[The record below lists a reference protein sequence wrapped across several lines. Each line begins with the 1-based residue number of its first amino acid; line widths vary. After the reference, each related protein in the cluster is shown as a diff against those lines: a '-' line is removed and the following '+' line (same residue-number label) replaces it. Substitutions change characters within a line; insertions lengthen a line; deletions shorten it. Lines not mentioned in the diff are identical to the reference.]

1 MQQRFHYQALPV
13 NVFFSAGASKQ
24 THRILKAPY
33 FRKIALPA
41 TNPFSSHNI
50 LLCLLNCDNHNFAAK
65 IQLPSNDI

>member
-1 MQQRFHYQALPV
+1 MQQQFHYQALPV

-50 LLCLLNCDNHNFAAK
+50 YYVSRIVTLGLMEKL
-65 IQLPSNDI
+65 

>member
-1 MQQRFHYQALPV
+1 MQQQFHYQALPV

-50 LLCLLNCDNHNFAAK
+50 YYVKLMVTSSINYE
-65 IQLPSNDI
+65 I

>member
-1 MQQRFHYQALPV
+1 MQQQFHYQALPV

-50 LLCLLNCDNHNFAAK
+50 LLCNVNYDSGAFTTK
-65 IQLPSNDI
+65 I